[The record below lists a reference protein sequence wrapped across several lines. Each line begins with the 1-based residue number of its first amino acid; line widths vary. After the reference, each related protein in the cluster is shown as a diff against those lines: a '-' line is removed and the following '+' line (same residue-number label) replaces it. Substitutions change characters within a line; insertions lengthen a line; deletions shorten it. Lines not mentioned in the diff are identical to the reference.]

1 MSGSY
6 NGVAGIGGV
15 PWEARCT
22 ESDDTAADDRAALM
36 ALEDAGCVV
45 VEHDGGEWRV
55 SRWGVLLGGGGTQA
69 LAVAAAARA
78 LSVLDRRAA

>member
-1 MSGSY
+1 MSREH
-6 NGVAGIGGV
+6 NGVAGLALA
-15 PWEARCT
+15 PWEEPCT

-69 LAVAAAARA
+69 LAVTAAARA
-78 LSVLDRRAA
+78 LSVLGRRAA

>member
-45 VEHDGGEWRV
+45 YALDGEHRV
-55 SRWGVLLGGGGTQA
+55 RRGAVLLGGGGTQA